1 MTKKQRRD
9 KESSAQSHR
18 KKINGS
24 PLSDV
29 SSPIGCGIVTL
40 ARRGLCRKVT
50 TRARI
55 AVGSLPVARQQLL
68 AGTVF
73 HDV

>member
-18 KKINGS
+18 KKINGRPS
-24 PLSDV
+24 PDYRSVLSLA
-29 SSPIGCGIVTL
+29 GCGIVNL
-40 ARRGLCRKVT
+40 ARHCLCRKVT

-55 AVGSLPVARQQLL
+55 AVDSLPVAR
-68 AGTVF
+68 
-73 HDV
+73 